1 MAIKTNKI
9 LPFAVNAE
17 SNDLLSDDEYQKDVT
32 RTGGNIVGIAKRRP
46 NNKAL
51 KQASLIASALAD
63 IIARGSVFD
72 GSKDD
77 GYDID
82 DSLDRDTIA
91 EYLFNTFTGI
101 IKETSAGDDTLVHIA
116 NAETITGAKTF
127 TQKLVAQNGVQIDQP
142 PAVDTDA
149 VRKGYIDQNFTLL
162 PNAAETGNDANNLT
176 TARRSLV
183 SADVANLPEAKA
195 GFIDTYKNAT
205 NQTIIQL
212 FYPADNSSIYARTS
226 NDGGT
231 VWGEWS
237 LQTVSDLKAY
247 VKTVNNVAPDDNG
260 NVNIE
265 IPNIKTTVLNTF
277 FPVGSIYMDATGKIN
292 PNTQFGGTWV
302 KIENRFLYGQGTKAI
317 GATGGAETV
326 TLTSAQMPSHNH
338 TGSTSMA
345 GNHSHAITAQAQ
357 AGADNVISYYESVRA
372 PKTFYTDYAGNH
384 MHTLTI
390 NNTGS
395 GQAHENMPPYLVVAI
410 WQRTA

>member
-1 MAIKTNKI
+1 MAVKTNKI

-127 TQKLVAQNGVQIDQP
+127 TSKIIASSGVELSAD
-142 PAVDTDA
+142 PAGDNDA
-149 VRKGYIDQNFTLL
+149 ARKAYIDNNFTLL
-162 PNAAETGNDANNLT
+162 PNVARTGNDANNLI
-176 TARRSLV
+176 TARRFLV
-183 SADVANLPEAKA
+183 SADVANLPVAKA

-237 LQTVSDLKAY
+237 LQTVSDLTAY
-247 VKTVNNVAPDDNG
+247 VKSVNSVTPDPETG

-265 IPNIKTTVLNTF
+265 IPDFVPFGTKMLFYEAAAPTGWIIDTSLNDYA
-277 FPVGSIYMDATGKIN
+277 VKIVSSG
-292 PNTQFGGTWV
+292 GGTTGGSTAFSN
-302 KIENRFLYGQGTKAI
+302 IFGKAI
-317 GATGGAETV
+317 NTSSTSVTISGTTGNTALSV
-326 TLTSAQMPSHNH
+326 AMLASHNH
-338 TGSTSMA
+338 SIISGHNESEIGGLTYGENSATFNTNGTGSNATH
-345 GNHSHAITAQAQ
+345 NHSFSGTSSHNHNITLNLRYI
-357 AGADNVISYYESVRA
+357 NVIVCT
-372 PKTFYTDYAGNH
+372 KN
-384 MHTLTI
+384 
-390 NNTGS
+390 
-395 GQAHENMPPYLVVAI
+395 
-410 WQRTA
+410 